1 MKKNIKI
8 DNKNKYSEPFLYM
21 SIIFVCCLLL
31 SNILASKI
39 LSVGP
44 YFSITAGALV
54 FPISYIINDI
64 FAEVYGFEKTKKI
77 IIFGFIMNL
86 FMMLIIT
93 LAIVIPSPD
102 WYKNSDAFATIL
114 GSTPRNFIASVLAY
128 LVGSLV
134 NAKVMVLMKANKSN
148 RFGVRAIISTIL
160 GELSDSIIFVLVA
173 FLFSLTIDQ
182 LIIMII
188 TQVTLKT
195 LYEILCLPITVRVI
209 EKVKN
214 YEK

>member
-1 MKKNIKI
+1 MK
-8 DNKNKYSEPFLYM
+8 KNKYSEPFLYM

-86 FMMLIIT
+86 FMTLIIT
-93 LAIVIPSPD
+93 LAIFLPAPS
-102 WYKNSDAFATIL
+102 YYENSKAFTTIL
-114 GSTPRNFIASVLAY
+114 GSTPRNFIASLFAY

-134 NAKVMVLMKANKSN
+134 NAKVMVLMKTNKSN
-148 RFGVRAIISTIL
+148 KFSVRAIISTIL
-160 GELSDSIIFVLVA
+160 GELSDSCIFVLVA
-173 FLFSLTIDQ
+173 FLFKLTLNQ
-182 LIIMII
+182 LVIMIL
-188 TQVTLKT
+188 TQVVLKT
-195 LYEILCLPITVRVI
+195 LYEILCLPITVKVI
-209 EKVKN
+209 EKVKK
-214 YEK
+214 YEN

>member
-1 MKKNIKI
+1 MKKKT
-8 DNKNKYSEPFLYM
+8 KYSEPFLYL

-44 YFSITAGALV
+44 TFSITAGALV

-64 FAEVYGFEKTKKI
+64 FSEVYGFEKTKKI

-114 GSTPRNFIASVLAY
+114 GSTPRNFIASVSAY

-173 FLFSLTIDQ
+173 FLFNLTIDQ

>member
-1 MKKNIKI
+1 
-8 DNKNKYSEPFLYM
+8 
-21 SIIFVCCLLL
+21 
-31 SNILASKI
+31 
-39 LSVGP
+39 
-44 YFSITAGALV
+44 
-54 FPISYIINDI
+54 
-64 FAEVYGFEKTKKI
+64 
-77 IIFGFIMNL
+77 
-86 FMMLIIT
+86 MMLIIT

-114 GSTPRNFIASVLAY
+114 GSTPRNFIASVSAY

-173 FLFSLTIDQ
+173 FLFNLTIDQ